1 MNQHTSDASN
11 EGKYTFTLVF
21 VVFIVMTGG
30 FVFLATLYAEVI
42 ASWVS
47 GTEAIGGAEYTKF
60 DELWEPLSKWYSSVV
75 GVFVG
80 FAGAIV
86 ALWLAVQVHKLSEK
100 QHKLTEKQH
109 QTDLKLL
116 KVEQFKFAK
125 DRSNKNAKV
134 VRSRHTAAKL
144 SVPILKL
151 YNLNIE
157 VRDIAFSRRGILT
170 SLRHSTVPPGYEGYD
185 DAEYQK
191 LRLECE
197 KLEKKIRQHGEEG
210 FPAVKELLD
219 ILEEKLLFSD
229 NETCKRVLE
238 KNFGDF
244 PSQIKPSLEDYVILF
259 DQIDFD
265 NFIDDP
271 RRMLAKSAIENIDL
285 QKNNPEKKGLY
296 PEAVISSLRFLIA
309 HLKAAKPNNDD
320 YALSVEC
327 RIPKSEIGNLW
338 GHLFIDKM
346 TRPSDVITPDD
357 FSGEFLPVAEFGT
370 DICSSD
376 EWDFVPSMINALF
389 DFPTPFQ
396 DAEEEVEKIMGGI
409 QEDIMNSE
417 EKQNLQELL
426 RENLHHDIFQLNTKD
441 DNGFFTWLKASSSDE
456 WQNRQAS
463 LPSIHPTVTRSDDN
477 PYDYDFEVEPDDQE
491 IWQESQQESFRP
503 FWARKE

>member
-125 DRSNKNAKV
+125 DRSRKNAKV
-134 VRSRHTAAKL
+134 GLSIHTAAKPSAAISKL
-144 SVPILKL
+144 FDLTKEARKVADERFSVETRNNPGKRV
-151 YNLNIE
+151 E
-157 VRDIAFSRRGILT
+157 
-170 SLRHSTVPPGYEGYD
+170 LR
-185 DAEYQK
+185 
-191 LRLECE
+191 
-197 KLEKKIRQHGEEG
+197 KKIRQLGEEG

-244 PSQIKPSLEDYVILF
+244 PSQIKPSLEGYLRVYGE
-259 DQIDFD
+259 IDFHH
-265 NFIDDP
+265 FIEDP
-271 RRMLAKSAIENIDL
+271 RRILANSAIENIDL

-357 FSGEFLPVAEFGT
+357 FSGEFLPVAEFYT
-370 DICSSD
+370 DVCSSD

-463 LPSIHPTVTRSDDN
+463 LPSIHPTVTRSDED
-477 PYDYDFEVEPDDQE
+477 PYDYDFEVEPDYQE
-491 IWQESQQESFRP
+491 IWQESQQESFHEWSKRT
-503 FWARKE
+503 RKE